1 MLQIFVTAG
10 CEACDHARAVARRV
24 SEEFD
29 GVHVEVINIDE
40 EPARVPPS
48 VFAVPSYL
56 LNGAV
61 IFLGNP
67 SWEHLTALL
76 ANGGPM

>member
-1 MLQIFVTAG
+1 MLQVFVTTS
-10 CEACDHARAVARRV
+10 CEACDHAREVAQRV
-24 SEEFD
+24 TEEFG
-29 GVHVEVINIDE
+29 GVQVDVINIDE
-40 EPARVPPS
+40 EPELVPPT

-61 IFLGNP
+61 ISLGNP